1 MFHELMV
8 VCSFW
13 GIIGII
19 GSCEICLL
27 DYLSEKRNKKKVEIT
42 F

>member
-1 MFHELMV
+1 MFHFCV
-8 VCSFW
+8 FW

-27 DYLSEKRNKKKVEIT
+27 DYLSEKYSKKKVKIT
-42 F
+42 LYK